1 MANIHFER
9 RKKYASFSI
18 ILSIVII
25 LILVLFIP
33 QMLISRTKTIINS
46 KLERASADTTYIK
59 LIEAGYSYLQ
69 TADAFVI
76 FKSRD
81 DQLRNEL
88 KDKAL
93 ERFRQSCKQVDSTQV
108 KVFCEFW
115 AKILDKK
122 ELAKCQYCSEK

>member
-18 ILSIVII
+18 LLSIVII

-33 QMLISRTKTIINS
+33 QMLIGRAKVIVNS
-46 KLERASADTTYIK
+46 KLEKAEADTSYVK

-76 FKSRD
+76 FRSRD
-81 DQLRNEL
+81 DQLRSEL
-88 KDKAL
+88 KNKAL
-93 ERFRQSCKQVDSTQV
+93 ERYEQSCKKVDSTQV
-108 KVFCEFW
+108 KEFCRVW
-115 AKILDKK
+115 SKILDKT
-122 ELAKCQYCSEK
+122 ELAKCQHCSGK